1 MARLTEK
8 QERFVKEYL
17 AGGNATDAA
26 LKAGYSPK
34 SAYSTGRENLKKPEV
49 KACLEER
56 AARLNSEKIA
66 DAQEVL
72 QYLTSVMRGETASSA
87 PSLRGNGCR
96 EAVQKGPDI
105 RERLKAAE
113 LIGKRYSLFTDRIA
127 AAGAVPVVIVG
138 EDQLED

>member
-26 LKAGYSPK
+26 
-34 SAYSTGRENLKKPEV
+34 
-49 KACLEER
+49 
-56 AARLNSEKIA
+56 
-66 DAQEVL
+66 
-72 QYLTSVMRGETASSA
+72 RGETASSA

>member
-49 KACLEER
+49 KSC
-56 AARLNSEKIA
+56 SI
-66 DAQEVL
+66 
-72 QYLTSVMRGETASSA
+72 
-87 PSLRGNGCR
+87 
-96 EAVQKGPDI
+96 
-105 RERLKAAE
+105 
-113 LIGKRYSLFTDRIA
+113 
-127 AAGAVPVVIVG
+127 
-138 EDQLED
+138 